1 MKIISILILTI
12 FSLAAR
18 GVPLQCR
25 YLNDIQN
32 RFLESHINF
41 TSVNTTLQTRTIE
54 QFTKSLDPQKI
65 YFLQGDIQKIKRKA
79 RKLFSDLKKRNC
91 KALYD
96 TYKIFKKRVDER
108 VGFAFQYLQDNF
120 KLIKSSAYNVDME
133 NLSYPRTQK
142 EANKRMKSYLQYQ
155 AANIYIIE
163 EDMGK
168 AVQHL
173 TQILNSKKT
182 RVASWKPQLT
192 PRERNLCKKEQKA
205 KNFKTCKPSKWFA
218 RYLDSFAQSLDSHS
232 SYMDNDAIEEFKI
245 NMELSLEGIG
255 ATLTSRFG
263 YTVVERLTPGGS
275 ASRSGKIKAKDK
287 ILSVGQKKNNMVN
300 IFGVELQDV
309 VSMIRGP
316 KGTSVYLKLMRETE
330 KGKKH
335 FLNVRLIRDV
345 INIQEEAASISF
357 IKRKNNRRFKHIAIL
372 KIPSFYGSG
381 RFGMRSV
388 SRDVK
393 KLLKRQKTRKA
404 DAVVLDLSNNRG
416 GSLDEAVTL
425 SGFFFAKGNVVKQAE
440 RKAHHHPNLLSD
452 RDASVLY
459 GGPLVVLVNRLSAS
473 ASEIVS
479 GTLKSYGRAVIVGGD
494 HTFGKGSVQSVDY
507 LPHKLGAIKTT
518 VGLYFI
524 PNGHST
530 QNDGVSSDITF
541 PSVLN
546 VEDFGEKSLDYALP
560 KKVISSFKSPPVDI
574 FSNNPKENWDPIT
587 SHIISELKKLSQ
599 KRVEKSKK
607 FKKIKQ
613 KLVRF
618 QKRVKEKKP
627 ITVQEILTDNED
639 DREDGKESIASSGKP
654 SDSIQLSDREKEKR
668 YLERADVEEAVNI
681 AVDLSLLQNRKKTA
695 SQSKSPS
702 TI

>member
-1 MKIISILILTI
+1 MKFLIFFILALQG
-12 FSLAAR
+12 FAAL
-18 GVPLQCR
+18 GIPLQCR
-25 YLNDIQN
+25 YLNDIQD

-41 TSVNTTLQTRTIE
+41 ASVNTTLQTRTIE

-65 YFLQGDIQKIKRKA
+65 YFLQEDIQKIKRKT

-96 TYKIFKKRVDER
+96 IYKIFKKRVDER
-108 VGFAFQYLQDNF
+108 VSFAFQHLQDNF
-120 KLIKSSAYNVDME
+120 KLVKSSAYNVDIE
-133 NLSYPRTQK
+133 NLSYPRNQK
-142 EANKRMKSYLQYQ
+142 EANERMKSYLQYQ
-155 AANIYIIE
+155 AANIYMTE
-163 EDMGK
+163 ENMEK
-168 AVQHL
+168 AKQHL
-173 TQILNSKKT
+173 TQTLNSKKT

-192 PRERNLCKKEQKA
+192 PRKRSLCKKEQKA

-275 ASRSGKIKAKDK
+275 ASRSAKIKAKDK
-287 ILSVGQKKNNMVN
+287 ILSVGQKKSNMVN

-330 KGKKH
+330 KGKKQ
-335 FLNVRLIRDV
+335 FVNVRLIRDV
-345 INIQEEAASISF
+345 INIQEEAAAISF
-357 IKRKNNRRFKHIAIL
+357 IKRKNNQRFKNIAIL

-393 KLLKRQKTRKA
+393 KLLKLPKTRKA

-440 RKAHHHPNLLSD
+440 RKVQHPNLLSD

-530 QNDGVSSDITF
+530 QNDGVSSDISF

-546 VEDFGEKSLDYALP
+546 VEEFGEKSLDYALP
-560 KKVISSFKSPPVDI
+560 KKIISPFKSPAKDL
-574 FSNNPKENWDPIT
+574 FSNNPKENWNPIT
-587 SHIISELKKLSQ
+587 PHTISELKKLSQ
-599 KRVEKSKK
+599 KRIEKSKK

-613 KLVRF
+613 KLTRL

-627 ITVQEILTDNED
+627 
-639 DREDGKESIASSGKP
+639 
-654 SDSIQLSDREKEKR
+654 
-668 YLERADVEEAVNI
+668 
-681 AVDLSLLQNRKKTA
+681 LLFRKY
-695 SQSKSPS
+695 
-702 TI
+702 

>member
-1 MKIISILILTI
+1 MKAFIIFILTI
-12 FSLAAR
+12 LSFTAR
-18 GVPLQCR
+18 GIPLQCR

-41 TSVNTTLQTRTIE
+41 TSANTTLQTRTIE
-54 QFTKSLDPQKI
+54 QFIKSLDPQKI
-65 YFLQGDIQKIKRKA
+65 YFLRGDVQKIKRKA

-91 KALYD
+91 KPLYD
-96 TYKIFKKRVDER
+96 IYNIFKRRVEER
-108 VGFAFQYLQDNF
+108 VAFANQYLQNDF
-120 KLIKSSAYNVDME
+120 KLVKSSSYNVDME
-133 NLSYPRTQK
+133 NLPYSRNQK

-155 AANIYIIE
+155 AANIYITE
-163 EDMGK
+163 EDIK
-168 AVQHL
+168 KVVQHL
-173 TQILNSKKT
+173 TQTLNAKQT

-192 PRERNLCKKEQKA
+192 PRERGSCKKEQKA

-275 ASRSGKIKAKDK
+275 ASRSGKIKSKDK
-287 ILSVGQKKNNMVN
+287 ILSVGQKKTGMVN

-316 KGTSVYLKLMRETE
+316 KGTPVYLKLMRETE
-330 KGKKH
+330 KGKKQ
-335 FLNVRLIRDV
+335 FLTVRLIRDV

-357 IKRKNNRRFKHIAIL
+357 IKRKGQQRFKNIAIL
-372 KIPSFYGSG
+372 KVPSFYGSG

-393 KLLKRQKTRKA
+393 KLLKLPKTKRA

-440 RKAHHHPNLLSD
+440 RKAQQPNLLSD

-459 GGPLVVLVNRLSAS
+459 NGPLVVLVNRLSAS

-494 HTFGKGSVQSVDY
+494 RTFGKGSVQSVDY

-530 QNDGVSSDITF
+530 QNDGVTSDISF

-546 VEDFGEKSLDYALP
+546 VEEFGEKSLDYALP
-560 KKVISSFKSPPVDI
+560 KKIISPFKSPPGEL
-574 FSNNPKENWDPIT
+574 FSNNPKEKWNPVT
-587 SHIISELKKLSQ
+587 SHTIAELKKLSDQ
-599 KRVEKSKK
+599 RIKKSEK

-613 KLVRF
+613 KLSKF

-627 ITVQEILTDNED
+627 ITVQEILTDDED
-639 DREDGKESIASSGKP
+639 DKEDTKDSTASSEKS
-654 SDSIQLSDREKEKR
+654 SDSVLSEKEKKKR
-668 YLERADVEEAVNI
+668 YLERADVEEAINI
-681 AVDLSLLQNRKKTA
+681 AIDLSSFQNKTKA
-695 SQSKSPS
+695 AQSKSPS

>member
-1 MKIISILILTI
+1 MKAFIILLLIVCSFT
-12 FSLAAR
+12 AR
-18 GVPLQCR
+18 GISLQCR

-32 RFLESHINF
+32 KFLENHINF
-41 TSVNTTLQTRTIE
+41 SSVNTTLQTRAID
-54 QFTKSLDPQKI
+54 QFIKSLDSQKI
-65 YFLQGDIQKIKRKA
+65 YFLKGDIIKIKRKA
-79 RKLFSDLKKRNC
+79 RKLFSDLKKRKC

-96 TYKIFKKRVDER
+96 IYNIFKKRVEER
-108 VGFAFQYLQDNF
+108 VNFATQYLKNDF
-120 KLIKSSAYNVDME
+120 KLIKSSSYNVDVD
-133 NLSYPRTQK
+133 NLSYPKTQK
-142 EANKRMKSYLQYQ
+142 AAHKRMRNYLQYQ
-155 AANIYIIE
+155 AANIYITE

-168 AVQHL
+168 VVQHL
-173 TQILNSKKT
+173 TQTLNAKKN
-182 RVASWKPQLT
+182 RVVSWKPQLT
-192 PRERNLCKKEQKA
+192 PRERSQCKRKQKE

-218 RYLDSFAQSLDSHS
+218 KYLDAFAQSLDSHS

-245 NMELSLEGIG
+245 HMELSLEGIG

-275 ASRSGKIKAKDK
+275 AFRSGKIKPKDK
-287 ILSVGQKKNNMVN
+287 ILAVGQKKSNMVN

-330 KGKKH
+330 KRKKQ
-335 FLNVRLIRDV
+335 FLNVRLVRDV

-357 IKRKNNRRFKHIAIL
+357 IKRKGNQRLKNIAVL
-372 KIPSFYGSG
+372 TIPSFYGSG
-381 RFGMRSV
+381 RFGMKSV

-393 KLLKRQKTRKA
+393 KLLKLPKAQKA
-404 DAVVLDLSNNRG
+404 DAIVLDLSNNRG

-440 RKAHHHPNLLSD
+440 KKAHRPNLLSD
-452 RDASVLY
+452 RDSSVLY
-459 GGPLVVLVNRLSAS
+459 NGPLVVLVNRLSAS

-494 HTFGKGSVQSVDY
+494 RTFGKGSVQSVDY

-530 QNDGVSSDITF
+530 QNDGVSSDISF

-546 VEDFGEKSLDYALP
+546 VEEFGEKSLDYALP
-560 KKVISSFKSPPVDI
+560 KQTIAPFKSPVEEL
-574 FSNNPKENWDPIT
+574 FSSNPKKNWKPVT
-587 SHIISELKKLSQ
+587 SHTISKLKKLSQ
-599 KRVEKSKK
+599 KRIKTNEK
-607 FKKIKQ
+607 FQKIKQ
-613 KLVRF
+613 KLSRF

-627 ITVQEILTDNED
+627 ITVQEILKDDKED
-639 DREDGKESIASSGKP
+639 KEELAESEDF
-654 SDSIQLSDREKEKR
+654 SDSHQLDEKKKKKK
-668 YLERADVEEAVNI
+668 YLERADVEEAINI
-681 AVDLSLLQNRKKTA
+681 AIDLSAIQNKTKA
-695 SQSKSPS
+695 AQSQSPPTS
-702 TI
+702 